1 MDAQKATR
9 PRPWLLLLCAWES
22 AAPEGTDPGPFREER
37 ARRIYDFHLEETIMS
52 FFDDALR
59 GAVPGGDLATPIA
72 IAAGALL
79 LHHFM
84 GGSLTPTPAPTAPPP
99 SPQSG
104 GGFLSGGGLLGGL
117 TGLVEKLSAGGNAEQ
132 VSSWVDNGANLP
144 IQPGPLG
151 SALGQQTI
159 SNLAARSGLSEQELL
174 AQLSAVLPQLV
185 NNLTPAGRL
194 PTAAELA
201 AQGH

>member
-1 MDAQKATR
+1 
-9 PRPWLLLLCAWES
+9 
-22 AAPEGTDPGPFREER
+22 
-37 ARRIYDFHLEETIMS
+37 MS
-52 FFDDALR
+52 FFDDALK

-84 GGSLTPTPAPTAPPP
+84 GGSSAPPAPAAPAAPI
-99 SPQSG
+99 PQTG
-104 GGFLSGGGLLGGL
+104 GGFLSGGGLFGGL
-117 TGLVEKLSAGGNAEQ
+117 SDIVGKLTNSGNAAQ
-132 VSSWVDNGANLP
+132 VNSWVSNGANLP
-144 IQPGPLG
+144 IQPGQLG

-159 SNLAARSGLSEQELL
+159 SNLAARSGLSEQQLL
-174 AQLSAVLPQLV
+174 AQLSAVLPQLI

>member
-1 MDAQKATR
+1 
-9 PRPWLLLLCAWES
+9 
-22 AAPEGTDPGPFREER
+22 
-37 ARRIYDFHLEETIMS
+37 MS
-52 FFDDALR
+52 FFDDALK

-79 LHHFM
+79 LHHFF
-84 GGSLTPTPAPTAPPP
+84 GQSSTPAPAPPP
-99 SPQSG
+99 QAGPT
-104 GGFLSGGGLLGGL
+104 GGFLGGGLFGGL
-117 TGLVEKLSAGGNAEQ
+117 TEIVSKLSTGGNAAQ
-132 VSSWVDNGANLP
+132 VNSWIGHGANQP
-144 IQPGPLG
+144 IQPGQLG

-159 SNLAARSGLSEQELL
+159 SDLAAKSGLSQQELL
-174 AQLSAVLPQLV
+174 AQLSAVLPQLI

>member
-1 MDAQKATR
+1 
-9 PRPWLLLLCAWES
+9 
-22 AAPEGTDPGPFREER
+22 
-37 ARRIYDFHLEETIMS
+37 MS
-52 FFDDALR
+52 FFDDALK

-84 GGSLTPTPAPTAPPP
+84 SGSSAPTAPASPGAPP
-99 SPQSG
+99 PQAG
-104 GGFLSGGGLLGGL
+104 GGFLSGGGLFGGL
-117 TGLVEKLSAGGNAEQ
+117 SDIVGKLINSGNAAQ
-132 VSSWVDNGANLP
+132 VNSWVGNGANLP
-144 IQPGPLG
+144 IQPGQLS
-151 SALGQQTI
+151 SALGQETI
-159 SNLAARSGLSEQELL
+159 SNLAARSGLTEQQLL
-174 AQLSAVLPQLV
+174 AQLSAVLPQLI

>member
-1 MDAQKATR
+1 
-9 PRPWLLLLCAWES
+9 
-22 AAPEGTDPGPFREER
+22 
-37 ARRIYDFHLEETIMS
+37 MS
-52 FFDDALR
+52 FFDDALK

-79 LHHFM
+79 LHHFF
-84 GGSLTPTPAPTAPPP
+84 GQSSTPAPTAPAAPP
-99 SPQSG
+99 PRAAPPPQAG
-104 GGFLSGGGLLGGL
+104 PTGGLLGGGLFGGL
-117 TGLVEKLSAGGNAEQ
+117 TEIVNKLSTGGNAAQ
-132 VSSWVDNGANLP
+132 VSSWIGHGANQP
-144 IQPGPLG
+144 IQPGQLG

-159 SNLAARSGLSEQELL
+159 SDLAAKSGLSEQQLL
-174 AQLSAVLPQLV
+174 AQLSAVLPQLI

>member
-1 MDAQKATR
+1 
-9 PRPWLLLLCAWES
+9 
-22 AAPEGTDPGPFREER
+22 
-37 ARRIYDFHLEETIMS
+37 MS
-52 FFDDALR
+52 FFDDALK

-84 GGSLTPTPAPTAPPP
+84 SGSSAPPAPASPGAPPP
-99 SPQSG
+99 QAG
-104 GGFLSGGGLLGGL
+104 GGFLSGGGLFGGL
-117 TGLVEKLSAGGNAEQ
+117 SDIVRKLTNSGNAAQ
-132 VSSWVDNGANLP
+132 VNSWVGNGANLP
-144 IQPGPLG
+144 IQPGQLG
-151 SALGQQTI
+151 SALGQETL
-159 SNLAARSGLSEQELL
+159 SNLAARSGLSEQQLL
-174 AQLSAVLPQLV
+174 AQLSAVLPQLI

>member
-1 MDAQKATR
+1 M
-9 PRPWLLLLCAWES
+9 
-22 AAPEGTDPGPFREER
+22 G
-37 ARRIYDFHLEETIMS
+37 
-52 FFDDALR
+52 FFDDALKD
-59 GAVPGGDLATPIA
+59 AVPGGDLATPIA

-84 GGSLTPTPAPTAPPP
+84 GGGSTPTAPAAPAAPP
-99 SPQSG
+99 QQAG
-104 GGFLSGGGLLGGL
+104 GGFSSGGLLGGL
-117 TGLVEKLSAGGNAEQ
+117 TGIVDKLNASGHGAQ
-132 VSSWVDNGANLP
+132 ANSWVGSGANLP
-144 IQPGPLG
+144 IQPGQLG

-159 SNLAARSGLSEQELL
+159 SDLAARSGLSEQQLL

-185 NNLTPAGRL
+185 SNLTPAGRL

>member
-1 MDAQKATR
+1 
-9 PRPWLLLLCAWES
+9 
-22 AAPEGTDPGPFREER
+22 
-37 ARRIYDFHLEETIMS
+37 MS
-52 FFDDALR
+52 YFDDALK

-79 LHHFM
+79 LHHFF
-84 GGSLTPTPAPTAPPP
+84 GQSSTPAPAPTAPAAPP
-99 SPQSG
+99 PQAAPPQG
-104 GGFLSGGGLLGGL
+104 GPTAGGFLSGGLLGGL
-117 TGLVEKLSAGGNAEQ
+117 TEIVNKLSAGGNAAQ
-132 VSSWVDNGANLP
+132 VNSWIGHGANQP
-144 IQPGPLG
+144 IQPGQLG

-159 SNLAARSGLSEQELL
+159 SDLAARSGLSEQELL
-174 AQLSAVLPQLV
+174 AQLSQVLPQLV